1 MSEFK
6 VVFQLCTDS
15 QERHIALLK
24 HIDHVLEQLTS
35 ISIEVVAHNKGITL
49 LQKGAACAHEI
60 IALEKRGVK
69 FLACH
74 NTLVAKGL
82 DPTNLLKEAIVI
94 PSGITYLIVRQQSG
108 WCYIRA

>member
-1 MSEFK
+1 MSDFK

-24 HIDHVLEQLTS
+24 HIEHVLEEIPTIL
-35 ISIEVVAHNKGITL
+35 IEVVAHNKGITL
-49 LQKGAACAHEI
+49 LQKGAACSHDI
-60 IALEKRGVK
+60 IALKKRGVK

-74 NTLVAKGL
+74 NTLVDKGL
-82 DPTNLLKEAIVI
+82 EPSNLLKEAIVI
-94 PSGITYLIVRQQSG
+94 PSGITYLIVRQQNG